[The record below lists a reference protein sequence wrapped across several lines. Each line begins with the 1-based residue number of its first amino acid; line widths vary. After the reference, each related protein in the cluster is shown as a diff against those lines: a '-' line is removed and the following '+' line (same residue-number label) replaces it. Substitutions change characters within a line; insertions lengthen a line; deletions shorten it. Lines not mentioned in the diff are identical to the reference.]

1 MKKILCAFI
10 TLLLIPSALFAVVE
24 NARPNIVFILADD
37 MGYGDPHCFNPQS
50 KCLTPHI
57 DRLASQGMRFTDA
70 HAAGSVCVPSR
81 YGLLTGRLPF
91 RRTSLN
97 PAKEA
102 LVEPGRMT
110 IASLLHDQGYST
122 AMIGK
127 WHLGFDGGD
136 AFDYSKP
143 LRGGPFDH
151 GFDSFFGQHA
161 SLDIPPYFFIAN
173 DRCVAGATRHM
184 EESHSPDWSPIQGAF
199 WRAGAIAPDFEMDD
213 VMPTYTRKAV
223 KYLEER
229 KQSADGAKPFFLYLA
244 FTAPHTPWIPTEAF
258 RGKSAG
264 NLYADWVAQVDD
276 ATGQALAA
284 LDRAGLSDNTLV
296 FFSSDN
302 GPVWYPEDV
311 LKYGH
316 SAVGPLRGMKGDAF
330 EGGHRMPFISRWPGK
345 IKAGATSG
353 QLICFADML
362 ATFGTAQS
370 DNPGRLQCWNL
381 QGMTVLLDYAHNPE
395 GLAGLLGV
403 AAATRGA
410 GRLGLLLGQAGN
422 RGEEDIRALAR
433 TTAAARPDLVVLKD
447 LDAFL
452 RGRVPGEVPAILQA
466 ELIHQGF
473 PVAALVTIL
482 PEADAARALLAWGR
496 AGDILVLPV
505 HSPAAR
511 EQLTPWLDALKAS
524 EWVPGTALPEFEIR
538 TD

>member
-91 RRTSLN
+91 RRESLN

-143 LRGGPFDH
+143 LRGGPFDR

-199 WRAGAIAPDFEMDD
+199 WRAGAIAPDFEMDE

-362 ATFGTAQS
+362 ATFAALTGATLPDGAGEDS
-370 DNPGRLQCWNL
+370 INILPALRN
-381 QGMTVLLDYAHNPE
+381 E
-395 GLAGLLGV
+395 GLV
-403 AAATRGA
+403 TPVRTE
-410 GRLGLLLGQAGN
+410 LLLGMGKGN
-422 RGEEDIRALAR
+422 LFIRRGDWKLIPFLGSGGFSKPSRIKPKPGEPVGQLYHLVDDPGELNNLY
-433 TTAAARPDLVVLKD
+433 AARPEIVSALTAEMDRLR
-447 LDAFL
+447 DA
-452 RGRVPGEVPAILQA
+452 GRSRP
-466 ELIHQGF
+466 
-473 PVAALVTIL
+473 
-482 PEADAARALLAWGR
+482 
-496 AGDILVLPV
+496 
-505 HSPAAR
+505 
-511 EQLTPWLDALKAS
+511 
-524 EWVPGTALPEFEIR
+524 
-538 TD
+538 